1 MSEEV
6 TMTTPT
12 EETVEVS
19 ANDNGIVTEETMD
32 AFKLLSMKSQIND
45 LTALADKVKEQRAE
59 MLGTEDDI
67 SFIDERLANLTVEDI
82 KNMPD
87 KLIADL
93 CRDEN
98 GEVVVGGLDD
108 TKADN
113 EFRRDYLIF
122 RKQTNDALGGIDEE
136 TAKLNEAFAEY
147 EADMDKILKEADDM
161 TGYLKKTL
169 AERAEATEDERVAQR
184 YRDMITTIDK
194 ALTLED
200 VIEYYSNS
208 FNARTAITNVIAP
221 KKGKVTIKRYEKLIS
236 DLSCKTDFRRYGGIE
251 PRFLPEEYHNK
262 HEDAF
267 MFSIINYIAS
277 WYKNEDNTL
286 NGLFLAQ
293 FSINLKNLIYNKFT
307 NEEDKTTFVNAIC
320 KIVDLV
326 G

>member
-1 MSEEV
+1 MNEEV
-6 TMTTPT
+6 ITTPV
-12 EETVEVS
+12 EETAEVS
-19 ANDNGIVTEETMD
+19 ATPEGIVTEETMD

-45 LTALADKVKEQRAE
+45 LTSLAAQVREQQVE
-59 MLGTEDDI
+59 LSGSDDDI
-67 SFIDERLANLTVEDI
+67 SFIDERLKDLTVDDL

-108 TKADN
+108 VKKDN

-122 RKQTNDALGGIDEE
+122 RKETNDALGGIDEE

-161 TGYLKKTL
+161 TAYLKKTL
-169 AERAEATEDERVAQR
+169 AEKAEATEDEAVAQR
-184 YRDMITTIDK
+184 YRDMITMIDK

-208 FNARTAITNVIAP
+208 FNARTAITNVISP

-251 PRFLPEEYHNK
+251 TKFLPEEYHKK

-267 MFSIINYIAS
+267 MFGIINYIAS
-277 WYKNEDNTL
+277 WYKNDDNTL

-307 NEEDKTTFVNAIC
+307 DEEDKNTFVNAIC

>member
-1 MSEEV
+1 MNEEV
-6 TMTTPT
+6 MTTPV
-12 EETVEVS
+12 EETAEVS
-19 ANDNGIVTEETMD
+19 ATPEGIVTEETMD

-45 LTALADKVKEQRAE
+45 LTALATQVREQQAE
-59 MLGTEDDI
+59 LSGSDDDI
-67 SFIDERLANLTVEDI
+67 AFIDERIKDLTVDDI

-108 TKADN
+108 VKKDN

-122 RKQTNDALGGIDEE
+122 RKETNDALSGIDEE

-161 TGYLKKTL
+161 TAYLKKTL
-169 AERAEATEDERVAQR
+169 AEKAEATEDEAVAQR
-184 YRDMITTIDK
+184 YRDMITMIDK

-208 FNARTAITNVIAP
+208 FNARTAITNVIGP

-251 PRFLPEEYHNK
+251 TKFLPEEYHEK
-262 HEDAF
+262 HDDAF
-267 MFSIINYIAS
+267 MFGIINYIAS

-307 NEEDKTTFVNAIC
+307 NEEDKNTFINAIR

>member
-1 MSEEV
+1 MNEEV
-6 TMTTPT
+6 ITTPV
-12 EETVEVS
+12 EETAEVS
-19 ANDNGIVTEETMD
+19 ATPEGIVTEETMD

-45 LTALADKVKEQRAE
+45 LTSLAAQVREQQVE
-59 MLGTEDDI
+59 LSGSDDDI
-67 SFIDERLANLTVEDI
+67 SFIDERLKDLTVDDL

-108 TKADN
+108 VKKDN

-122 RKQTNDALGGIDEE
+122 RKETNDALGGIDEE

-161 TGYLKKTL
+161 TAYLKKTL
-169 AERAEATEDERVAQR
+169 AEKAEATEDEAVAQR
-184 YRDMITTIDK
+184 YRDMITMIDK

-208 FNARTAITNVIAP
+208 FNARTAITNVISP

-251 PRFLPEEYHNK
+251 TKFLPEEYHKK

-267 MFSIINYIAS
+267 MFGIINYIAS

-307 NEEDKTTFVNAIC
+307 NEEDKNTFVNAIC